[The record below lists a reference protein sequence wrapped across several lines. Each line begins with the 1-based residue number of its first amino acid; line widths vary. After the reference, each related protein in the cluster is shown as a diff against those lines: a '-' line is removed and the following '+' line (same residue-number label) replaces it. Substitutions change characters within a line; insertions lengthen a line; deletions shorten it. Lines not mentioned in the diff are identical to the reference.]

1 MNHKRPIIIFVILT
15 ALAVFL
21 VRKNCNS
28 SAQDI
33 NNSGNEFRSGYNDDQ
48 HNQTSEIRDAR
59 YSPLT
64 DADSLKKNHTKVH
77 SLAAGIREAI
87 ENADNPNQV
96 ILDYFKAY
104 DKLDTLGKR
113 AFEDTLEN
121 NLAEL
126 DLLGESKFSWI
137 AENLPNLEDSL
148 ISRSS
153 CNQTILSRVY
163 MLAMAKCYIN
173 GAEPIT
179 EINNLSDPKDRTRV
193 LEHMLPHIIN
203 EYGDKFNE
211 ELISLPLAKQ
221 NQVVD
226 EVIKLA
232 VSQNNNHDVA
242 LRYFLNG
249 KGSEQMLNE
258 VNTSLLKSEYFWNN
272 SPSVTKAIESS
283 PPSNRRDLVVA
294 SLCRTISRRD
304 PNTAQQWLEF
314 IDDIKIKESILV
326 ELNKKSK

>member
-1 MNHKRPIIIFVILT
+1 MNHKHPIIIFLILT
-15 ALAVFL
+15 AVAVFL
-21 VRKNCNS
+21 ARKNFNS
-28 SAQDI
+28 TAQDTK
-33 NNSGNEFRSGYNDDQ
+33 NPGKEFRSGHNDDQ
-48 HNQTSEIRDAR
+48 HNQRSEIRDNR

-64 DADSLKKNHTKVH
+64 DADFLEKNHTKIH

-87 ENADNPNQV
+87 ENADNPNQA
-96 ILDYFKAY
+96 ILEYFEVY

-126 DLLGESKFSWI
+126 DLVGESKFSWI
-137 AENLPNLEDSL
+137 AQNLPNLEDSL
-148 ISRSS
+148 ASRSLN
-153 CNQTILSRVY
+153 NQTILSRVY

-173 GAEPIT
+173 GAEPIA
-179 EINNLSDPKDRTRV
+179 EIKNLSDPKDRTRV

-211 ELISLPLAKQ
+211 ELISLPSEKQ

-226 EVIKLA
+226 EVINLA
-232 VSQNNNHDVA
+232 ISQNNNHDVA
-242 LRYFLNG
+242 LSYFLNG
-249 KGSEQMLNE
+249 KGSDQMLDK

-294 SLCRTISRRD
+294 SLCRSISKRD

-314 IDDIKIKESILV
+314 IDNIKIKESILV